1 MFLDAFL
8 PESGKAVADYAPM
21 LPTRDDGW
29 RVPPMGTSRAFGLT
43 DASDIAWAD
52 ARLGDQPYRT
62 LTQPVQLSA
71 QWYESFAKTYL
82 QLTELSWFVEAAER
96 AKRQGFRWYSLLTG
110 GHDAM
115 ITQPRAVAE
124 ILLDVTLLAP
134 SGAPNSVIGRR

>member
-1 MFLDAFL
+1 
-8 PESGKAVADYAPM
+8 
-21 LPTRDDGW
+21 
-29 RVPPMGTSRAFGLT
+29 MGTSRAFGLT